1 MSSRAVRAYHTAE
14 ELIEGE
20 RSATIRRRLTDG
32 TAYRIVKVPHR
43 PADLE
48 RQLERI
54 GWCIKV
60 HPTSG
65 PFFWGE

>member
-1 MSSRAVRAYHTAE
+1 VRAYHTAE

-54 GWCIKV
+54 GSCIKV

-65 PFFWGE
+65 PFLWGE